1 MFDFAYPR
9 NLLTLLAVVAF
20 GLLFWWAQVSDKR
33 KLKRFGQLKVLMPL
47 MPDVSKYM
55 PRVKITLRLLALIAI
70 ALILA
75 RPRAGKAEPHQSRVD
90 GIEIMIAFD
99 VSNSMLASSTDNPN
113 GMSRLDQA
121 RLLLEKLIDKLH
133 NDKVGLVVFAAESK
147 TQMPLTTDYFT
158 AKMYLSE
165 LSPSMVG
172 IQGTSITDAI
182 KMSSNSFSPTD
193 SIHKA
198 IILITD
204 AENHE
209 GDAITAAK
217 AAAEKG
223 IQVDVVGVGTT
234 KGMPIPIGNNDYL
247 RDSEGTVVL
256 TSFDEKQ
263 AEEIAKAGNGMYVN
277 GASAKAL
284 DTLTSTLDNLD
295 KTQFK
300 SVKYKASA
308 EQFPT
313 FAWIALILLL
323 IDSFVVDRKISWLKG
338 INFFTKDNKR

>member
-1 MFDFAYPR
+1 MFDFAYPQ

-20 GLLFWWAQVSDKR
+20 GLLFWWSQASCKR
-33 KLKRFGQLKVLMPL
+33 KLKRFGQLTVMMPL

-55 PRVKITLRLLALIAI
+55 PRVKITLRLLALVAI

-75 RPRAGKAEPHQSRVD
+75 RPRAGKTEPHQSRID

-182 KMSSNSFSPTD
+182 NMSTNSFSPTD

-209 GDAITAAK
+209 GDAITATK
-217 AAAEKG
+217 TAAEKG
-223 IQVDVVGVGTT
+223 IQVDVVGVGTS

-247 RDSEGTVVL
+247 RNSEGTVVL

-263 AEEIAKAGNGMYVN
+263 AEEIAKAGNGIYVN
-277 GASAKAL
+277 GASNKAL

-313 FAWIALILLL
+313 FAWIAFILLL

-338 INFFTKDNKR
+338 INFFTKDNK